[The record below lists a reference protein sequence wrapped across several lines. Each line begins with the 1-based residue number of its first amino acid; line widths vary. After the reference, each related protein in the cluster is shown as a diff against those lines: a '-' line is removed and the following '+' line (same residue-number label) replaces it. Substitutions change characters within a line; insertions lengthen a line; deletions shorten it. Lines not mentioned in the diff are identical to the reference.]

1 MLETLLSNRTVSVLW
16 EALPRI
22 LSAGLTMTIPLTL
35 VSFTLAMVLAV
46 AVALVQY
53 AKVPVLSQL
62 ARFYIWVIRGTPL
75 LVQLFIIF
83 YGLPSA
89 GIMLNA
95 FPAAVIAFAF
105 NRVHTAPRPCAAHS
119 RACRRASWK
128 PAAASA

>member
-83 YGLPSA
+83 YGLPSV
-89 GIMLNA
+89 GIMPVSYTHLDVYKRQA
-95 FPAAVIAFAF
+95 LY
-105 NRVHTAPRPCAAHS
+105 CASGKA
-119 RACRRASWK
+119 RR
-128 PAAASA
+128 

>member
-1 MLETLLSNRTVSVLW
+1 MFESFLANRTVGVLW

-35 VSFTLAMVLAV
+35 ISFSLAMVIAV

-53 AKVPVLSQL
+53 AHVPVLSQI
-62 ARFYIWVIRGTPL
+62 ARFYIWVVRGTPL

-83 YGLPSA
+83 YGLPSV
-89 GIMLNA
+89 GIMLDA

-105 NRVHTAPRPCAAHS
+105 NEGWTRKTERHRQ
-119 RACRRASWK
+119 
-128 PAAASA
+128 

>member
-53 AKVPVLSQL
+53 AKVKVMSKMERL
-62 ARFYIWVIRGTPL
+62 
-75 LVQLFIIF
+75 
-83 YGLPSA
+83 
-89 GIMLNA
+89 
-95 FPAAVIAFAF
+95 
-105 NRVHTAPRPCAAHS
+105 
-119 RACRRASWK
+119 
-128 PAAASA
+128 